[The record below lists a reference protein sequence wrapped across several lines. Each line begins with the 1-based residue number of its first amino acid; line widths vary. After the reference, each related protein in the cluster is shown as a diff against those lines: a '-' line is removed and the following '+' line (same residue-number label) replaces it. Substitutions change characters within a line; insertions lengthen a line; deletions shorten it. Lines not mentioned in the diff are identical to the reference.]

1 MTFTISFDPL
11 HFIGLMFLGLL
22 AGYVGN
28 LLASLVVAVAT
39 PKLDGQS
46 FFTFMGL
53 LGLAGGMLPL
63 KLFISGIVTGICMA
77 RYATVGEATSATLWG
92 TAAIG
97 FVFSLLVGLSQRR

>member
-11 HFIGLMFLGLL
+11 HFVGLMFLGLL

-28 LLASLVVAVAT
+28 VLASFVIAVIT

-46 FFTFMGL
+46 IFTFLGL
-53 LGLAGGMLPL
+53 LQLSASMLPL

-77 RYATVGEATSATLWG
+77 HYATVAEATSAALWG

-97 FVFSLLVGLSQRR
+97 FVFSFLVGLGQRR